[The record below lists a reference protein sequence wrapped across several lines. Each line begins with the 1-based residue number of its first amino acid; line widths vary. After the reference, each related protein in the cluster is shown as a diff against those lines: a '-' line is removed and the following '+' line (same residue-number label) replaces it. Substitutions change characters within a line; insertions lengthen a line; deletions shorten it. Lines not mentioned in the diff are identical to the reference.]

1 MDIHKTSTNNSSTDV
16 MKEKE
21 EYNKMRK
28 EQIIALVQR
37 QTDYTYDEAKDK
49 LEQSNYNFMYV
60 LEKYMELDKIR
71 EEKMKEE
78 QKEMK
83 SKSVNQKIY
92 GEIRGFM
99 DTASRNYERRKQ
111 MMARQGYVP
120 VVRDISSSNTS
131 TTNEVL

>member
-120 VVRDISSSNTS
+120 VVRDISSNTS